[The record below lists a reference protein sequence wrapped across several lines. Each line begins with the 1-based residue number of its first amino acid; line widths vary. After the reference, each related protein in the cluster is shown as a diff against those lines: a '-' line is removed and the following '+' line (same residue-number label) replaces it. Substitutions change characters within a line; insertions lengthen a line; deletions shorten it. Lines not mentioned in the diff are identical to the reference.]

1 MLGFCEWDGEMLAMV
16 CVDGVPGTD
25 VDQFPDVDVGLPSM
39 LCVARVPGV
48 DAGDAGA
55 GGLIG
60 CCAFCASSDTGS
72 IGLSPSDTGIIG
84 LSPSEAGISRLWCP
98 SPSGVSDYTAVTV

>member
-1 MLGFCEWDGEMLAMV
+1 MLGFCKWDGEMLTMV

-55 GGLIG
+55 GGPIG
-60 CCAFCASSDTGS
+60 CCAFCA
-72 IGLSPSDTGIIG
+72 PSCEHTCIYHMYVVKK
-84 LSPSEAGISRLWCP
+84 STESTQERA
-98 SPSGVSDYTAVTV
+98 

>member
-1 MLGFCEWDGEMLAMV
+1 MLGFCKWDGEMLTMV

-55 GGLIG
+55 GGPIG
-60 CCAFCASSDTGS
+60 CCAFCA
-72 IGLSPSDTGIIG
+72 PSDTGIIG

-98 SPSGVSDYTAVTV
+98 SPSGISDSTAVTV